1 MERHPDSRLNATATL
16 AFLAGLFGSLCP
28 AFWGTG
34 GVGAIVLG
42 AAAHSE
48 IKRSEGRQHGT
59 GMAIAGIALGVVHVL
74 ALVIGVA
81 VLLVLGAS
89 GGPLASG
96 PVPPPA
102 YVAPTPTPKAAP
114 SSIAP
119 TTDPNATASR
129 ESRTQITRF
138 GGVTLVDPGPR
149 AARLTELIAA
159 EQSKANGEGQKLVVW
174 ITAPDCR
181 PCTGVSVALS
191 SPLLQ
196 KALAGV
202 RLLRLDV
209 SEYRIELAERGLTP
223 EVLPGFA
230 LVGPTGQPTDYVNGG
245 EWDADIPENIAP
257 VLRKFVQGTYKT
269 RRSPW
274 TGVPTPGDALL

>member
-16 AFLAGLFGSLCP
+16 AFLAGLFGALCP
-28 AFWGTG
+28 MFWGTG

-59 GMAIAGIALGVVHVL
+59 GMAIAGMVLGVVHVL

-81 VLLVLGAS
+81 VLLVLGATGS
-89 GGPLASG
+89 TGGGAL
-96 PVPPPA
+96 PPP
-102 YVAPTPTPKAAP
+102 VAMIAPPPPPKAPPAASAP
-114 SSIAP
+114 AV
-119 TTDPNATASR
+119 DPNATTTR

-159 EQSKANGEGQKLVVW
+159 EQSKAKSEGQKLVVW

-181 PCTGVSVALS
+181 PCTGVSVALTT
-191 SPLLQ
+191 PLVQ
-196 KALAGV
+196 SALSGV
-202 RLLRLDV
+202 RLLRLDAR
-209 SEYRIELAERGLTP
+209 EYRIELTERGLAP

-230 LVGPTGQPTDYVNGG
+230 LLGASGQPVDYVNGG

-257 VLRKFVQGTYKT
+257 VLRKFIQGTYKN
-269 RRSPW
+269 RRNAW
-274 TGVPTPGDALL
+274 TGVPTAGDALL

>member
-1 MERHPDSRLNATATL
+1 
-16 AFLAGLFGSLCP
+16 
-28 AFWGTG
+28 
-34 GVGAIVLG
+34 VLG
-42 AAAHSE
+42 VAAHAE
-48 IKRSEGRQHGT
+48 IKRSEGHQHGT
-59 GMAIAGIALGVVHVL
+59 GMAIAGIALGVLHVL

-89 GGPLASG
+89 GGPLAAGSL
-96 PVPPPA
+96 PPPVH
-102 YVAPTPTPKAAP
+102 VAPTPPPRAAP
-114 SSIAP
+114 TSSAP
-119 TTDPNATASR
+119 ALDPNATTSR

-159 EQSKANGEGQKLVVW
+159 EQSKANSEGQKLVVW
-174 ITAPDCR
+174 VTAPDCR

-196 KALAGV
+196 AALNGV
-202 RLLRLDV
+202 RLLRVDAR
-209 SEYRIELAERGLTP
+209 EYRIELAERGLTP

-230 LVGPTGQPTDYVNGG
+230 LLGPTGQPVDYVSGG

-257 VLRKFVQGTYKT
+257 VLKKFIQGTYKA

-274 TGVPTPGDALL
+274 TGVPTPSDALL

>member
-42 AAAHSE
+42 AAAHAE

-59 GMAIAGIALGVVHVL
+59 GMAIAGIALGILHVL

-89 GGPLASG
+89 GGPLASA

-102 YVAPTPTPKAAP
+102 FVAPAPLPKAAP
-114 SSIAP
+114 TSNALAL
-119 TTDPNATASR
+119 DPNATTSR

-138 GGVTLVDPGPR
+138 GGLTLVDPGPR

-159 EQSKANGEGQKLVVW
+159 EQSKASGEGQKLVVW

-181 PCTGVSVALS
+181 PCTGVSVALA
-191 SPLLQ
+191 SPLMQ
-196 KALAGV
+196 SALAGV
-202 RLLRLDV
+202 RLLRLDA

-230 LVGPTGQPTDYVNGG
+230 LLGSAGQPLDYVNGG

-257 VLRKFVQGTYKT
+257 VMKKFVQGTYNT
-269 RRSPW
+269 RRNPW

>member
-16 AFLAGLFGSLCP
+16 AFLTGLFGSLCP
-28 AFWGTG
+28 MFWGTG

-42 AAAHSE
+42 AAAHAE

-59 GMAIAGIALGVVHVL
+59 GMAIAGIALGILHVL

-89 GGPLASG
+89 GAPVASTPL
-96 PVPPPA
+96 PPA
-102 YVAPTPTPKAAP
+102 FVAPTPPPPPPPVTSGSPV
-114 SSIAP
+114 
-119 TTDPNATASR
+119 DPNATTSR

-138 GGVTLVDPGPR
+138 GRITVVDPGPR
-149 AARLTELIAA
+149 AARLGELIAA
-159 EQSKANGEGQKLVVW
+159 EQSKAQTEEQKLVVW

-181 PCTGVSVALS
+181 PCTGVSVALA

-196 KALAGV
+196 SALSGV
-202 RLLRLDV
+202 RLLRLDAR
-209 SEYRIELAERGLTP
+209 EYRLELTERGLAP

-230 LVGPTGQPTDYVNGG
+230 LLGQNGQPVDYVSGG

-257 VLRKFVQGTYKT
+257 VLRKFIQGTYKT
-269 RRSPW
+269 RRNPW
-274 TGVPTPGDALL
+274 TGVPTPGDSLL

>member
-16 AFLAGLFGSLCP
+16 AFLAGIFGTMCP
-28 AFWGTG
+28 MFWGTG

-42 AAAHSE
+42 AAAHAE

-59 GMAIAGIALGVVHVL
+59 GMAVAGIVLGVVHVL

-81 VLLVLGAS
+81 VLLVLGATGTPS
-89 GGPLASG
+89 GGAL
-96 PVPPPA
+96 PPPVA
-102 YVAPTPTPKAAP
+102 MITPPPPPKAPPVTSAPTV
-114 SSIAP
+114 
-119 TTDPNATASR
+119 DPNATTTR

-159 EQSKANGEGQKLVVW
+159 EQSKAKSEGQKLVVW
-174 ITAPDCR
+174 LTAPDCR
-181 PCTGVSVALS
+181 PCTGVSVALT
-191 SPLLQ
+191 SPLVQ
-196 KALAGV
+196 SALSGV
-202 RLLRLDV
+202 RLLRLDAR
-209 SEYRIELAERGLTP
+209 EYRIELTERGLTP

-230 LVGPTGQPTDYVNGG
+230 LLGAGGQPVDYVNGG

-257 VLRKFVQGTYKT
+257 VLRKFIQGTYKN
-269 RRSPW
+269 RRNAW

>member
-16 AFLAGLFGSLCP
+16 AFLTGLFGSLCP
-28 AFWGTG
+28 VFWGTG

-42 AAAHSE
+42 AAAHAE

-59 GMAIAGIALGVVHVL
+59 GMAIAGIALGVLHVL

-89 GGPLASG
+89 GGPVASG
-96 PVPPPA
+96 ALPPAFVPPAPPPPPPPVASAPA
-102 YVAPTPTPKAAP
+102 V
-114 SSIAP
+114 
-119 TTDPNATASR
+119 DPNATTSR

-149 AARLTELIAA
+149 AARLAELVAA
-159 EQSKANGEGQKLVVW
+159 EQSKASTEGQKLVVW

-181 PCTGVSVALS
+181 PCTGVSVALT

-196 KALAGV
+196 SALAGV
-202 RLLRLDV
+202 RLLRLDAN
-209 SEYRIELAERGLTP
+209 EYRVELAERGLAP

-230 LVGPTGQPTDYVNGG
+230 LLGENGQPLDYVNGG

-257 VLRKFVQGTYKT
+257 VLRKFIQGTYKN
-269 RRSPW
+269 RRNAW
-274 TGVPTPGDALL
+274 TGVPTPGDAFL